1 MNGPSLFPSVCF
13 VVEKI
18 IGVSSGDGNM
28 KNYQVQWAPTWVSSS
43 NLVGC
48 QHLIQ
53 EFINKQQE
61 QQEQELLDQQQQQYE
76 LHPNTSNEYENDHPS
91 MDIITNNDTVNSIDP
106 NQYLVKIEDINDEQ
120 SYSIS
125 DFYNNESDRNKQLI
139 HTQNHC
145 NDITKDTVLTHNK
158 IDQEIHSSGHGFEQS
173 LIAQFCHTCDE
184 CGRTFGSKN
193 KLLYH
198 QRSHKKYPC
207 DQCEKVFAH
216 SYNLEKHMVTHG
228 NKLECQNR
236 VPREGCESAICDE
249 EYMMAMLKLPGPFIG
264 YTTMKGRAEQKLRKI
279 PLQQFFRCF
288 RKLAQMNVG
297 IVHEATKVRVNGHP
311 LLLQKGAYEN
321 FHEEAKLLID
331 KEMYECRK
339 AIDVNLNQARI
350 NILQSNPDGS
360 SSDKS
365 IEVLY
370 QEEHSSGSM
379 EPNLTGGTL
388 R

>member
-1 MNGPSLFPSVCF
+1 MEVPSMRPSVSF

-61 QQEQELLDQQQQQYE
+61 QQYQELLDQQQQQYE
-76 LHPNTSNEYENDHPS
+76 QHPNTSNEYECDHSS
-91 MDIITNNDTVNSIDP
+91 MDRITNNDTVQSVDP

-120 SYSIS
+120 NYSIS
-125 DFYNNESDRNKQLI
+125 DFYNNESERNEQLDHI
-139 HTQNHC
+139 QNHC
-145 NDITKDTVLTHNK
+145 NDITKDSVLANNRM
-158 IDQEIHSSGHGFEQS
+158 DQEIQGLEQRLLS
-173 LIAQFCHTCDE
+173 QFCHTCDE

-193 KLLYH
+193 KLSYH
-198 QRSHKKYPC
+198 QRSHRKYPC

-228 NKLECQNR
+228 YNPECQNR
-236 VPREGCESAICDE
+236 VPKEGCESTICDE

-288 RKLAQMNVG
+288 RKLAEMNVG

-350 NILQSNPDGS
+350 NILLSNPDGL

-365 IEVLY
+365 IAAN

-379 EPNLTGGTL
+379 GANLTEGTL
-388 R
+388 L